1 MTFIIMKA
9 LITAGGHGTR
19 LRPLTYTH
27 NKHLIPIAN
36 RAMIFR
42 ALDMVTDAGIRDIV
56 INVNKGDREIRNA
69 VGAGKDWKARV
80 QYIEQEQPLGL
91 AHVVK
96 IAQPFIGRSKFL
108 YFLGDNILAGGIKK
122 YVRDFLRKK
131 SNCHLLLSRV
141 PDPERFGVAQ
151 VKGHQIVRTVEK
163 PKEYISNLA
172 VTGVYFYDHHI
183 FEAVRSVKPGK
194 ILPGR
199 QIAEYDIPSAHQWLI
214 DQGYKV
220 TYSEVTGWWKDTGKP
235 KDLLEGNQ
243 LTLNEIKTDIQTK
256 DIDSATLVQG
266 RVQIGKD
273 TKIIGRSIIRGPLTI
288 GQNCVIKN
296 SYIGPFTSIGNNVQ
310 ITDGEIEHSIIF
322 DNATIN
328 CSKRIVDSLLGEG
341 CQITS
346 CHQTLPSGHQL
357 FIGDNSVVEL

>member
-1 MTFIIMKA
+1 MKA

-36 RAMIFR
+36 RPMIFR
-42 ALDMVTDAGIRDIV
+42 AMDLVCEAGIRDIV
-56 INVNKGDREIRNA
+56 INVNQGDQEIRKA
-69 VGAGKDWKARV
+69 VGNGKAWAARV
-80 QYIEQEQPLGL
+80 RYIEQEQPLGL

-96 IAQPFIGRSKFL
+96 IAQPLIGKSKFL

-151 VKGHQIVRTVEK
+151 IKGRRIIRTVEK
-163 PKEYISNLA
+163 PKQFISNLA

-183 FEAVRSVKPGK
+183 FEAVKNIKPGPV
-194 ILPGR
+194 LPSR

-220 TYSEVTGWWKDTGKP
+220 TFSEVTGWWKDTGKP

-243 LTLNEIKTDIQTK
+243 LVLSEIQTRIEAG
-256 DIDSATLVQG
+256 DIDPAASIQG
-266 RVQIGKD
+266 RLQIGKG
-273 TKIIGRSIIRGPLTI
+273 TKIVGRSILRGPLVI
-288 GQNCVIKN
+288 GENCLVQN
-296 SYIGPFTSIGNNVQ
+296 SYIGPFTSIGNNVR
-310 ITDGEIEHSIIF
+310 IIDAEIEHSIVF
-322 DNATIN
+322 NNASIN
-328 CSKRIVDSLLGEG
+328 CPNRIVDSLLGEA

-357 FIGDNSVVEL
+357 VVGDNSVVEL

>member
-1 MTFIIMKA
+1 MKA

-36 RAMIFR
+36 RPMIFR
-42 ALDMVTDAGIRDIV
+42 AMDMVTEAGIRDIV
-56 INVNKGDREIRNA
+56 INVNQGDKEIRQAIGNGRA
-69 VGAGKDWKARV
+69 WKAKVR
-80 QYIEQEQPLGL
+80 YIEQEKPLGL

-96 IAQPFIGRSKFL
+96 IAQPLIGKSKFL

-122 YVRDFLRKK
+122 YVRDFLRKN
-131 SNCHLLLSRV
+131 SSCHLLLSRV

-151 VKGHQIVRTVEK
+151 VKGRQIIKTVEK
-163 PKEYISNLA
+163 PKKYISNLA

-183 FEAVRSVKPGK
+183 FDAVKAVKPGPV
-194 ILPGR
+194 LPGR

-214 DQGYKV
+214 DQGLKV

-243 LTLNEIKTDIQTK
+243 LALSEIKTNIQTDK
-256 DIDSATLVQG
+256 IDPAVSLQG
-266 RVQIGKD
+266 RMQIGPG
-273 TKIIGRSIIRGPLTI
+273 TKILGRTILRGPLTI
-288 GQNCVIKN
+288 GENCVIKN
-296 SYIGPFTSIGNNVQ
+296 SYIGPFSSIGSNVQ

-322 DNATIN
+322 NNASIN

-357 FIGDNSVVEL
+357 FIGDNSAVEL